1 MKIITTILAI
11 SLAIFA
17 LQPIALAGRLV
28 LVGVTSA
35 TCGLLFEV
43 KQVETGT
50 DAFRDAVS
58 AAIGEASVARN
69 IPGCEDAHILIVP
82 APEEKTM

>member
-1 MKIITTILAI
+1 MKTITTILTI
-11 SLAIFA
+11 SLVMFA
-17 LQPIALAGRLV
+17 LQLIALAGRLV

-35 TCGLLFEV
+35 TCGLKFEV

-82 APEEKTM
+82 VEEKTM